1 MAFKMKGFPM
11 QSAFKSHPS
20 KTLKDL
26 RSDVEHFKKQVAKKL
41 SPQSDLDWAN
51 ELVDRYMMNP
61 HDEAS

>member
-20 KTLKDL
+20 KKLEDLK
-26 RSDVEHFKKQVAKKL
+26 SDVEHFEKQVAKKL

-51 ELVDRYMMNP
+51 KLLDDYMMDP
-61 HDEAS
+61 HDEVS